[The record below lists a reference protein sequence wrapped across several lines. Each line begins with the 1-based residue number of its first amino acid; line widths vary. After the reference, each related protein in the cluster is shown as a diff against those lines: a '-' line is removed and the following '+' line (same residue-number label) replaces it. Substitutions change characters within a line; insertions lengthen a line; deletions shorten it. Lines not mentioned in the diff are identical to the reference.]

1 MTNTLQ
7 FGVTTFGDV
16 PHRPGEE
23 RLSDAATIREIVDLG
38 VLAESVGI
46 DVYTVGEHHRDDMPV
61 PSPEMVLAAIA
72 ARTSTIRLGSAV
84 TVLSTDDP
92 VRVYERF
99 AILDAVSNG
108 RAEPILG
115 RGSFTETFPLYGYDL
130 ADYDA
135 LFEEKLNLWAKLR
148 SESSIDW
155 QGTLRPSLHG
165 QHVYPRT
172 EHPDGL
178 PTWVGVGGNPQSVLR
193 VAHYGFNL
201 MLAGLGMNTRRL
213 RQSVDLFHRGLEH
226 FGQPVPLLGLSVN
239 GYVAP
244 TDEEAREELWPQYQ
258 ARMGRIGKERGW
270 GTIDRAS
277 FDHSIDHGMQFVGS
291 PETVARKMADAVL
304 ALGLDR
310 VDFGFDTVS
319 LPLADKERS
328 LRLLG
333 TDVIPMVRELAG
345 AKEPVL
351 A

>member
-1 MTNTLQ
+1 MTKPLQ

-16 PHRPGEE
+16 PHRPDEE
-23 RLSDAATIREIVDLG
+23 RLSDAANIREIVDHAI
-38 VLAESVGI
+38 LAESLGI
-46 DVYTVGEHHRDDMPV
+46 DVFTIGEHHRDDMPV
-61 PSPEMVLAAIA
+61 PAPDMVLAAIA
-72 ARTSTIRLGSAV
+72 PVTRTIRLGTAV

-99 AILDAVSNG
+99 ATLDALSNG

-148 SESSIDW
+148 SETTIDW
-155 QGTLRPSLHG
+155 EGTLRPSLHG
-165 QHVYPRT
+165 QNVYPKSGRP
-172 EHPDGL
+172 EGL

-201 MLAGLGMNTRRL
+201 MLAGLGMNNRRL

-226 FGQPVPLLGLSVN
+226 FGQPRPLIGLSVN

-244 TDEEAREELWPQYQ
+244 TDEQAREELWPEYER
-258 ARMGRIGKERGW
+258 RMGRIGKERGW

-277 FDHSIDHGMQFVGS
+277 FDHQIDFGMQMVGS
-291 PETVARKMADAVL
+291 PETVARKIAETVRFV
-304 ALGLDR
+304 GLDR
-310 VDFGFDTVS
+310 VDFGYDTVS

-328 LRLLG
+328 LRLLA
-333 TDVIPMVRELAG
+333 TEVIPLVRDLVA
-345 AKEPVL
+345 EPVL